1 MCHENESSAS
11 NIAFAPSEPGLLFA
25 HTLPLHSTTLQE
37 PGDSVFPPGQ
47 PDRLR
52 RLSMPSSA
60 ASMAPVPSAQVPRL
74 RVLVAASR
82 EEEAE
87 CRGEEGSLP
96 GVPAG
101 HTGRVQT
108 KGYLG

>member
-1 MCHENESSAS
+1 MCQENESSTS
-11 NIAFAPSEPGLLFA
+11 NIAFAPSEPGLLVV
-25 HTLPLHSTTLQE
+25 HTLPLHSPHSKSRQT
-37 PGDSVFPPGQ
+37 VFPPGQ

-82 EEEAE
+82 QEEAE
-87 CRGEEGSLP
+87 CRGEEGSLQ
-96 GVPAG
+96 GVPQRG
-101 HTGRVQT
+101 TLGGSKQRVI
-108 KGYLG
+108 